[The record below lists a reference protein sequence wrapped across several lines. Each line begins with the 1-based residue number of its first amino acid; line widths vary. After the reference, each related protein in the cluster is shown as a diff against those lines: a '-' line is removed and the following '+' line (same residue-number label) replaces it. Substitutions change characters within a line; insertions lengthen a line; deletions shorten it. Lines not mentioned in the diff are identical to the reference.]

1 MSHWNPALRSL
12 ETTESG
18 IYGPKSFIGY
28 LRDTDE
34 DPSQYR
40 TADELSIDTRQ
51 QLSDRLDERGAMI
64 FRLGKASDGPGTQFA
79 LVDVAEK
86 IDDFFI
92 NEGAFDSDSREMLNY
107 TPKANDTLSLG
118 QSAQD
123 MLDVYR
129 SLPTFSET
137 SLVNFALS
145 IGILSRALGLDTAQ
159 IGTAPTT
166 VASTFDFQFEPHPDH
181 PTVVHHNSGQVEID
195 GLIMTRRGG
204 ERILLV
210 IEAKRGRGRKLAK
223 HKIGYP
229 TLAAEMSLSLTVDQL
244 VPVYLRAHTV
254 GDDDDMIRYSIYE
267 CSDIP
272 IGETQPCLTGLSVI
286 NDHHYE
292 VRLG

>member
-86 IDDFFI
+86 MDDFFI

-107 TPKANDTLSLG
+107 TTKANDTLSLG
-118 QSAQD
+118 QSAQN

-129 SLPTFSET
+129 SLPTLSET

-254 GDDDDMIRYSIYE
+254 GGDDDMIRYSIYE

-272 IGETQPCLTGLSVI
+272 IGETQPCLPGLRVI

>member
-86 IDDFFI
+86 MDDFFI

-107 TPKANDTLSLG
+107 TTKADDTLSLG
-118 QSAQD
+118 QSTQD

-159 IGTAPTT
+159 IGIAPTT

-254 GDDDDMIRYSIYE
+254 GGDDDMIRYSIYE

-272 IGETQPCLTGLSVI
+272 IGEAQPCLTGLSVI
-286 NDHHYE
+286 NDHHYQ

>member
-86 IDDFFI
+86 MDDFFI

-107 TPKANDTLSLG
+107 TTKANDTLSLG

-254 GDDDDMIRYSIYE
+254 GGDDDMIRYSIYE

-272 IGETQPCLTGLSVI
+272 IGEAQPCLTGLSVI

>member
-12 ETTESG
+12 EATESG

-40 TADELSIDTRQ
+40 TADELSIDTHK
-51 QLSDRLDERGAMI
+51 QLSDRLDERGAMVL
-64 FRLGKASDGPGTQFA
+64 RLGKASDGPGTQFA
-79 LVDVAEK
+79 LVDVAGK

-92 NEGAFDSDSREMLNY
+92 SEGAFDSDSREMLNY
-107 TPKANDTLSLG
+107 THKADDTLSLG

-204 ERILLV
+204 KRILLV

-254 GDDDDMIRYSIYE
+254 DGDDDMIRYSIYE

>member
-86 IDDFFI
+86 MDDFFI

-107 TPKANDTLSLG
+107 TTKANDTLSLG
-118 QSAQD
+118 QSAQN

-254 GDDDDMIRYSIYE
+254 GGDDDMIRYSIYE

-272 IGETQPCLTGLSVI
+272 IGETQPCLPGLRVI

>member
-86 IDDFFI
+86 MDDFFI

-107 TPKANDTLSLG
+107 TTKANDTLSLG

-254 GDDDDMIRYSIYE
+254 GGDDDMIRYSIYE

-272 IGETQPCLTGLSVI
+272 IGEAQPCLTGLSVI
-286 NDHHYE
+286 NDHHYQ